1 MVYSA
6 GNITEFNGIFDTQI
20 AHRMCYED
28 EYGCNSNGTKN
39 NSISLNELLKI
50 NFGINVSIKDEIHE
64 LMSKSPYLWKQRPIP
79 YKLNYYAGSDVL
91 YLPKL
96 YYLFKD
102 KIEKKIVKKITME
115 DIFNECKKYLN
126 YLSINKNIKN
136 YNKMNLVEGTKIK
149 GLIKNFQNYCV
160 YIQLNIGY
168 IGIVDKPSTVQ
179 NLKEKYKLGDIIDL
193 IINKID
199 NKKKRMILDIEED
212 KINDMI
218 KLEEEYK
225 LDIGNNNKGSINNA
239 NTINLVHGLNI
250 NKESFFPKS
259 YNRNDKKNNNETKSN
274 NNLNQ
279 YQYYNYGNNN
289 KNYYNNYYENY
300 YKENDAKKNYQNSNY
315 NYAINNDILNGNY
328 NGLFYDYEGNY
339 YYYNNNDENN
349 DDNNDDDNS
358 NSYFYTL
365 KPFPK

>member
-50 NFGINVSIKDEIHE
+50 NFGINVLIKDEIHE

-149 GLIKNFQNYCV
+149 I
-160 YIQLNIGY
+160 
-168 IGIVDKPSTVQ
+168 
-179 NLKEKYKLGDIIDL
+179 
-193 IINKID
+193 
-199 NKKKRMILDIEED
+199 KKR
-212 KINDMI
+212 
-218 KLEEEYK
+218 
-225 LDIGNNNKGSINNA
+225 S
-239 NTINLVHGLNI
+239 
-250 NKESFFPKS
+250 
-259 YNRNDKKNNNETKSN
+259 
-274 NNLNQ
+274 Q
-279 YQYYNYGNNN
+279 
-289 KNYYNNYYENY
+289 
-300 YKENDAKKNYQNSNY
+300 
-315 NYAINNDILNGNY
+315 
-328 NGLFYDYEGNY
+328 
-339 YYYNNNDENN
+339 
-349 DDNNDDDNS
+349 
-358 NSYFYTL
+358 
-365 KPFPK
+365 